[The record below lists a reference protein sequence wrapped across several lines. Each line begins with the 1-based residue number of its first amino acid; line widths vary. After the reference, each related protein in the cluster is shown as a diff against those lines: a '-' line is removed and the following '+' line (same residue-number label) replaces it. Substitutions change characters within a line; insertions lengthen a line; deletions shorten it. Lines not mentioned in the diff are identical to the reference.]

1 MQPGNL
7 TTRAKRNII
16 RMAIFACNLVLV
28 PYFLKQEMVNQL
40 RYALVYLKSQKCTHQ
55 YSRHITVQ
63 TWCCKE
69 VCPWEASL
77 KKSVGSL
84 LHDGY
89 GWTASNMLA
98 GKANH
103 FSICLQVAW
112 LMREKNKLHK
122 NTQTHKTD
130 QTSELIKQMASCDLG
145 LFRGIFGR
153 RDDNAMFPSHGAYMW
168 VIRPGSCQ

>member
-1 MQPGNL
+1 
-7 TTRAKRNII
+7 
-16 RMAIFACNLVLV
+16 
-28 PYFLKQEMVNQL
+28 
-40 RYALVYLKSQKCTHQ
+40 
-55 YSRHITVQ
+55 
-63 TWCCKE
+63 
-69 VCPWEASL
+69 
-77 KKSVGSL
+77 VGSL